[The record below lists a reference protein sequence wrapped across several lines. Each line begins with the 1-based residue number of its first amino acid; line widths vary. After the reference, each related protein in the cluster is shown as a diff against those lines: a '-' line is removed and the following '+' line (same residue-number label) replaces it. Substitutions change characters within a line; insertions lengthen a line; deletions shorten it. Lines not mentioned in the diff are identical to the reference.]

1 MKRFLI
7 ASALSMALVSPAFAA
22 IEIDESQGFGPTYG
36 SAVAD
41 VTIGKPLQTL
51 GAVFGTALY
60 AINLPFAYASDSVDE
75 SYATLVEG
83 PWSALQRCTG
93 CSPAYDSY
101 IKSQSNPQVQVR
113 FVVDQPSEI
122 IINSNDTVVVNPQ

>member
-36 SAVAD
+36 STVAD
-41 VTIGKPLQTL
+41 ITVGKPLQVAN
-51 GAVFGTALY
+51 AVLGTA
-60 AINLPFAYASDSVDE
+60 IHIVGLPFSYVSGSVNQ
-75 SYATLVEG
+75 SYETLVEG

-101 IKSQSNPQVQVR
+101 IKSQSNPQGQVR